1 MAPQLL
7 IGCEQAAH
15 AQALEAG
22 AAALGL
28 TARSVA
34 PGEIQRFAREAG
46 GRLLMVAV
54 SVPRPGG
61 SGLDIV
67 RALSSQ
73 YPSLPVLAVAGHEDE
88 PVAAEATVRGA
99 ADYLILPANPRR
111 VRVSIANL
119 VRETLLQRELE
130 RTTRGL
136 DAVRCFSDFV
146 AGTPEMIRAIEVA
159 KRAAGA
165 KLPVLIEGEPGTG
178 HEAMARAIHA
188 LNRAGGPFVTF
199 RVPISA
205 GAAVN
210 PNTLAPGTASAVT
223 GNGAQDFDDALAR
236 AAGGTIYV
244 EDVAFASPMLQAKM
258 TMFLKERQKAISSD
272 ALEQS
277 LPRLICAT
285 SQNLIRAIKQ
295 GEFSEALFYRLN
307 IMPVWLPPL
316 RNRRDDIPGWA
327 LRFAVNAG
335 VELGKRIVAIDDAAL
350 DMLRRH
356 DWPGNLRQLEN
367 AVYRAVAAS
376 TGTIVSLGDF
386 APLLTSLQTA
396 TSIQTP
402 ARPERPP
409 HEGPAM
415 IGEGVLSLERLA
427 LKSRH
432 GQHLGIPALN
442 EAGDVRP
449 LHAIEADLIRIALGH
464 YRGHMT
470 EIARKLGI
478 GRSTLYRKM
487 REFGLDFRMH

>member
-15 AQALEAG
+15 AQALESG

-34 PGEIQRFAREAG
+34 PGEVERFVREAG
-46 GRLLMVAV
+46 GRLLLAAV
-54 SVPRPGG
+54 SVHRPGVA
-61 SGLDIV
+61 GLDIV
-67 RALSSQ
+67 RALSSHNAG
-73 YPSLPVLAVAGHEDE
+73 PPVLAVAGHEDE
-88 PVAAEATVRGA
+88 AVAAEATVRGA
-99 ADYLILPANPRR
+99 ADYLLMPAPPRR
-111 VRVSIANL
+111 VLLSIANL
-119 VRETLLQRELE
+119 VREALLQRELE

-136 DAVRCFSDFV
+136 DGVRCFADFV

-188 LNRAGGPFVTF
+188 LNRAGGPFVTL
-199 RVPISA
+199 RVPVPAGVSVNPDAIAHEKISA
-205 GAAVN
+205 IAGH
-210 PNTLAPGTASAVT
+210 
-223 GNGAQDFDDALAR
+223 GAQDFDDALAR
-236 AAGGTIYV
+236 AAGGTIYL
-244 EDVAFASPMLQAKM
+244 EDIAFASPMLQAKL

-307 IMPVWLPPL
+307 VMPVWLPPL
-316 RNRRDDIPGWA
+316 RNRREDIPGWA

-335 VELGKRIVAIDDAAL
+335 VELGKRIVAIDEAAL
-350 DMLRRH
+350 AMLRRH

-376 TGTIVSLGDF
+376 TRTIVSLDDF
-386 APLLTSLQTA
+386 APLA
-396 TSIQTP
+396 TSVQTP
-402 ARPERPP
+402 SAVQPLARPGRPP

-427 LKSRH
+427 VKSRH
-432 GQHLGIPALN
+432 GHQLGIPALN

-449 LHAIEADLIRIALGH
+449 LNAIEADLIRIALGH